1 MLTAP
6 MTVGGDERPKTMSHG
21 PADTILHNAHI
32 YTSNGDQ
39 PGASVVGMRAGEI
52 VYVGEQAERAW
63 RELVASETLVADLE
77 GRTVIPGLVDSHTH
91 PEMVGLSSWH
101 ISLPRTDDLH
111 AIQDFLR
118 RYAADH
124 SVSEVPFIYA
134 EYYPSEM
141 DWGPDGPTA
150 AAIDAAV
157 SDRPVLLQD
166 FSDHR
171 STVNSKMLELLGID
185 AQTPLQIDPTDPAPR
200 FVRGADGVTPTGLV
214 PEFAWTFFADTM
226 YDAIGWRPPEEATP
240 ALIEGFTSFLSSK
253 GVVALLDAA
262 TTRDA
267 ISSAATLDAQGRLNL
282 HYHGAPIFTSLANLD
297 ERIADVRAWH
307 AEFGGPRVKV
317 DTLKLFLDAT
327 NEFGTGAV
335 LEPVLTGDGDA
346 GVLRM
351 SEDDL
356 TTVMQ
361 RLDAEGLDL
370 HIHVVGDR
378 GFRTA
383 LNAVERARKERGG
396 AWRLQV
402 TLAHDELVDPSDM
415 PRVAELG
422 VILNWSPH
430 WSGGMFGV
438 AAAEHL
444 GWERFNRMYQF
455 NPVIAGGGIVTFG
468 SDVVTQYEANRAD
481 PFFGMQA
488 GHTRIDPEY
497 PMEPGP
503 GTVEGTSIRHPLS
516 ARLSREDLL
525 RGYTVNGAIQLRLA
539 DRLGSI
545 EVGKMA
551 NLGVL
556 DADLFAVP
564 TDAIKD
570 IEPAAVM
577 FEGRV
582 IHGVLP

>member
-1 MLTAP
+1 MAVSGKEIVF
-6 MTVGGDERPKTMSHG
+6 VGGPDDGTWRGLIG
-21 PADTILHNAHI
+21 PDT
-32 YTSNGDQ
+32 D
-39 PGASVVGMRAGEI
+39 VVD
-52 VYVGEQAERAW
+52 V
-63 RELVASETLVADLE
+63 D
-77 GRTVIPGLVDSHTH
+77 GRTVIPGIVDSHTH

-101 ISLPRTDDLH
+101 ISLPRTDDLR
-111 AIQDFLR
+111 AIQEFLR

-124 SVSEVPFIYA
+124 PVSEVPFIYA

-141 DWGPDGPTA
+141 DWGPEGPTA

-166 FSDHR
+166 FSDHG
-171 STVNSKMLELLGID
+171 STVNSRMLELLGVN
-185 AQTPLQIDPTDPAPR
+185 AETPMQIDPTDPAPR

-214 PEFAWTFFADTM
+214 RERAWSRLADRM
-226 YDAIGWRPPEEATP
+226 YDAIGWRPPEAATP
-240 ALIEGFTSFLSSK
+240 ELIEGFTSFLSSK

-262 TTRDA
+262 ATRDA
-267 ISSAATLDAQGRLNL
+267 ISSAAALDAQGTLNL
-282 HYHGAPIFTSLANLD
+282 HYHGAPIFTSLDNLD
-297 ERIADVRAWH
+297 ERIADVRTWQ
-307 AEFGGPRVKV
+307 AEFGGAHVKV
-317 DTLKLFLDAT
+317 NTLKLFLDAT

-335 LEPVLTGDGDA
+335 LEPVLTGDRDD

-351 SEDDL
+351 SEDEL
-356 TTVMQ
+356 TVCMQ
-361 RLDAEGLDL
+361 RLDAEGIDL
-370 HIHVVGDR
+370 HVHVVGDR

-444 GWERFNRMYQF
+444 GWDRFNRMYQF
-455 NPVIAGGGIVTFG
+455 NPVIASGGIVSYG

-488 GHTRIDPEY
+488 GHTRVDPEY

-503 GTVEGTSIRHPLS
+503 GTVEGTSIRQPAS

-525 RGYTVNGAIQLRLA
+525 QGYTLHGAVQLRLE

-545 EVGKMA
+545 EVGKHA
-551 NLGVL
+551 NLSVL
-556 DADLFAVP
+556 DSDLFEVAD
-564 TDAIKD
+564 DAIQN
-570 IEPAAVM
+570 IEPVAVM

-582 IHGVLP
+582 VHGALPE

>member
-1 MLTAP
+1 M
-6 MTVGGDERPKTMSHG
+6 
-21 PADTILHNAHI
+21 ADTVLVGVRIRSGDGDPRRDGVIAVSGDRIVFVDEKDDTSWRSLVEPDAAVVDLH
-32 YTSNGDQ
+32 
-39 PGASVVGMRAGEI
+39 
-52 VYVGEQAERAW
+52 
-63 RELVASETLVADLE
+63 
-77 GRTVIPGLVDSHTH
+77 GRTVIPGLIDSHTH

-101 ISLPRTDDLH
+101 VSLPRTDDLRV
-111 AIQDFLR
+111 IQDFLR

-124 SVSEVPFIYA
+124 PVSEVPFIYA

-141 DWGPDGPTA
+141 YWGPDGPTA
-150 AAIDAAV
+150 AAVDTAV

-166 FSDHR
+166 FADHG
-171 STVNSKMLELLGID
+171 STVNSRMLELLRVD
-185 AQTPLQIDPTDPAPR
+185 ARTPIQIDPSDPAPR

-214 PEFAWTFFADTM
+214 QESAWTRFADTM
-226 YDAIGWRPPEEATP
+226 YDAIGWRPPDVVTP
-240 ALIEGFTSFLSSK
+240 DLTEGFTTFLSSR

-262 TTRDA
+262 STREG
-267 ISSAATLDAQGRLNL
+267 ISSAATLDVQGKLNL
-282 HYHGAPIFTSLANLD
+282 HYHGAPIFTSVDNLD
-297 ERIADVRAWH
+297 ERIADVHAWQ
-307 AEFGGPRVKV
+307 AEFGGPHVKV
-317 DTLKLFLDAT
+317 AAVKLFLDAT

-335 LEPVLTGDGDA
+335 LEPVLTGDRGE

-356 TTVMQ
+356 TLSMQ
-361 RLDAEGLDL
+361 RLDAEGIDL

-383 LNAVERARKERGG
+383 LNAVERARRERGV
-396 AWRLQV
+396 AWQLQV

-422 VILNWSPH
+422 VILNWTPH

-455 NPVIAGGGIVTFG
+455 NPVIASGGIVSYG

-503 GTVEGTSIRHPLS
+503 GTVEGTSIRQPES
-516 ARLSREDLL
+516 ARLSLEDLL
-525 RGYTVNGAIQLRLA
+525 RGYTVNGAIQLRLG

-545 EVGKMA
+545 EVGKHA
-551 NLGVL
+551 NLSVL
-556 DADLFAVP
+556 DADPFDVAAETIRGV
-564 TDAIKD
+564 
-570 IEPAAVM
+570 EPVAVM

-582 IHGVLP
+582 VHGSLPE

>member
-1 MLTAP
+1 MP
-6 MTVGGDERPKTMSHG
+6 VR
-21 PADTILHNAHI
+21 PADTILQNARVV
-32 YTSNGDQ
+32 TGDE
-39 PGASVVGMRAGEI
+39 GSSDASVVAISGPKI
-52 VYVGEQAERAW
+52 VFVGDDEDSW
-63 RELVASETLVADLE
+63 RELIGRDTNVVDMV
-77 GRTVIPGLVDSHTH
+77 GRTIIPGMVDSHTH
-91 PEMVGLSSWH
+91 PQMVALSSWH
-101 ISLPRTDDLH
+101 ISVPGTDDLR

-124 SVSEVPFIYA
+124 PVSEVPFIYA

-166 FSDHR
+166 FSDHG
-171 STVNSKMLELLGID
+171 STVNSRMLELLGVD
-185 AQTPLQIDPTDPAPR
+185 AQTPIQIDPNDPAPR

-214 PEFAWTFFADTM
+214 REGAWTRLADTM
-226 YDAIGWRPPEEATP
+226 YDAIGWRPPDEASP

-267 ISSAATLDAQGRLNL
+267 ISSAATLDAQGALNL
-282 HYHGAPIFTSLANLD
+282 HYHGAKVFTSLADLD
-297 ERIADVRAWH
+297 ESIADVRSWQE
-307 AEFGGPRVKV
+307 EFGGPHISV
-317 DTLKLFLDAT
+317 DTVKLFLDAT
-327 NEFGTGAV
+327 NEFGTGAL
-335 LEPVLTGDGDA
+335 LEPLATGGDL

-351 SEDDL
+351 SESDL
-356 TTVMQ
+356 TTCMQ
-361 RLDAEGLDL
+361 TLSAEGIDL

-383 LNAVERARKERGG
+383 LNAVERARKDRGA
-396 AWRLQV
+396 AWRLRV

-415 PRVAELG
+415 RRVAELG

-455 NPVIAGGGIVTFG
+455 NPVIESGGIVSYG
-468 SDVVTQYEANRAD
+468 SDVVTLYEANRAD

-503 GTVEGTSIRHPLS
+503 GTVEATSIRQPSS

-525 RGYTVNGAIQLRLA
+525 QGYTLNGAIQLRLA

-545 EVGKMA
+545 TVGKHA
-551 NLGVL
+551 NLSVL
-556 DADLFAVP
+556 NADLFDVP
-564 TDAIKD
+564 ENRIRHV
-570 IEPAAVM
+570 EPVAVM

-582 IHGVLP
+582 VHGSLPEAQP

>member
-1 MLTAP
+1 M
-6 MTVGGDERPKTMSHG
+6 VEG
-21 PADTILHNAHI
+21 PADKILEHARI
-32 YTSNGDQ
+32 YTGGANQPAAGVVAIRGGQIVHVAEQGDRSWRAFI
-39 PGASVVGMRAGEI
+39 GSDTSVVD
-52 VYVGEQAERAW
+52 V
-63 RELVASETLVADLE
+63 D
-77 GRTVIPGLVDSHTH
+77 GRTIIPGLIDSHTH

-101 ISLPRTDDLH
+101 VSLPRTDDLRV
-111 AIQDFLR
+111 IQDFLR

-124 SVSEVPFIYA
+124 PVSEVPFIYA

-166 FSDHR
+166 FSDHG
-171 STVNSKMLELLGID
+171 STVNSRMLELLGVD
-185 AQTPLQIDPTDPAPR
+185 ARTPMQIDPDDPAPR

-214 PEFAWTFFADTM
+214 RERAWTRLADTM
-226 YDAIGWRPPEEATP
+226 YDAIDWRPPEEVTP

-262 TTRDA
+262 TTREA
-267 ISSAATLDAQGRLNL
+267 VSSAAALDAQGTLNL
-282 HYHGAPIFTSLANLD
+282 HYHGAPIFSSLDNLD
-297 ERIADVRAWH
+297 ARIADVRAWQ
-307 AEFGGPRVKV
+307 AEFGGPHVKV

-335 LEPVLTGDGDA
+335 LEPIVSGDGGDD

-351 SEDDL
+351 SENDL

-361 RLDAEGLDL
+361 RLDAEGVDL

-383 LNAVERARKERGG
+383 LNAVERARKDRGG
-396 AWRLQV
+396 AWQLQV

-455 NPVIAGGGIVTFG
+455 NPVIASGGIVTYG

-503 GTVEGTSIRHPLS
+503 GTVEGTSIRQPES
-516 ARLSREDLL
+516 ARLSMNDLL
-525 RGYTVNGAIQLRLA
+525 QGYTLNGAIQLRLA
-539 DRLGSI
+539 DRMGSI
-545 EVGKMA
+545 EAGKSA
-551 NLGVL
+551 NLVVL
-556 DADLFAVP
+556 GADPFDVPVEEIQNVQPVAVL
-564 TDAIKD
+564 
-570 IEPAAVM
+570 

-582 IHGVLP
+582 VHGSLK

>member
-1 MLTAP
+1 MP
-6 MTVGGDERPKTMSHG
+6 ERS
-21 PADTILHNAHI
+21 ADTILENARVV
-32 YTSNGDQ
+32 TGDE
-39 PGASVVGMRAGEI
+39 GSSDASVVAIRGPEI
-52 VYVGEQAERAW
+52 VFVGDEREDDW
-63 RELVASETLVADLE
+63 RELIGRDTNVVDMV
-77 GRTVIPGLVDSHTH
+77 GRTIIPGMVDSHTH
-91 PEMVGLSSWH
+91 PGMVALSSWH
-101 ISLPRTDDLH
+101 ISLPRTNDLRV
-111 AIQDFLR
+111 IQEFLR
-118 RYAADH
+118 QYAAVH
-124 SVSEVPFIYA
+124 PVSEVPFIYA

-141 DWGPDGPTA
+141 DWGSDGPTA

-166 FSDHR
+166 FSDHG
-171 STVNSKMLELLGID
+171 STVNSKMLELLGVD
-185 AQTPLQIDPTDPAPR
+185 AQTPIQIDPKDPAPR
-200 FVRGADGVTPTGLV
+200 FERGPDGVSPTGLIR
-214 PEFAWTFFADTM
+214 EFAWTHLADTM
-226 YDAIGWRPPEEATP
+226 YDAIGWRPPDEVSP
-240 ALIEGFTSFLSSK
+240 ALIGAFTSFLSSK

-267 ISSAATLDAQGRLNL
+267 ISSAAALDAQGRLNL
-282 HYHGAPIFTSLANLD
+282 HYHGAKVFTSVADLAPS
-297 ERIADVRAWH
+297 IADVRSWQE
-307 AEFGGPRVKV
+307 EFGGPHIRA
-317 DTLKLFLDAT
+317 DTVKLFLDAT
-327 NEFGTGAV
+327 NEFGTGAL
-335 LEPVLTGDGDA
+335 LEPVATGGGDL

-351 SEDDL
+351 GEDDL
-356 TTVMQ
+356 TSCMQ
-361 RLDAEGLDL
+361 TLDAEGIDL

-383 LNAVERARKERGG
+383 LNAVERAREDRGG

-402 TLAHDELVDPSDM
+402 TLAHDELIDPSDM

-455 NPVIAGGGIVTFG
+455 NSVIESGGIVSYG

-503 GTVEGTSIRHPLS
+503 GTVGSTSIRQPSS

-525 RGYTVNGAIQLRLA
+525 QGYTLNGAIQLRLA
-539 DRLGSI
+539 DRLGSLA
-545 EVGKMA
+545 VGKHA
-551 NLGVL
+551 NLSVV
-556 DADLFAVP
+556 DADLFDVP
-564 TDAIKD
+564 ENGIQH
-570 IEPAAVM
+570 IEPTAVM

-582 IHGVLP
+582 VHGSLT

>member
-1 MLTAP
+1 
-6 MTVGGDERPKTMSHG
+6 MSEG
-21 PADTILHNAHI
+21 RAETILENGRV
-32 YTSNGDQ
+32 YTCDVDR
-39 PGASVVGMRAGEI
+39 PPASVVAIAGERI
-52 VYVGEQAERAW
+52 IYAGDRADDVRER
-63 RELVASETLVADLE
+63 LFGPDTNVVDVE
-77 GRTVIPGLVDSHTH
+77 GRAVIPGLIDSHTH

-101 ISLPRTDDLH
+101 ISLPRTDDLR

-124 SVSEVPFIYA
+124 PVSEVPFIYA

-141 DWGPDGPTA
+141 DWGPDGPTSV
-150 AAIDAAV
+150 AIDTAV

-166 FSDHR
+166 FSDHG
-171 STVNSKMLELLGID
+171 STVNSKMLELLGVD
-185 AQTPLQIDPTDPAPR
+185 AQTPMQIDPTDPAPR
-200 FVRGADGVTPTGLV
+200 FARGADGVTPTGLV
-214 PEFAWTFFADTM
+214 RERAWTRFADTM
-226 YDAIGWRPPEEATP
+226 YDTIGWRPPEVVTP
-240 ALIEGFTSFLSSK
+240 TLIGGFTDFLSSK

-267 ISSAATLDAQGRLNL
+267 ISSAATLDAQGKLNL
-282 HYHGAPIFTSLANLD
+282 HYHGAPIFTSLDNLD
-297 ERIADVRAWH
+297 ERIADVRAWQ
-307 AEFGGPRVKV
+307 AEFGGTHVKV

-335 LEPVLTGDGDA
+335 LEPVLTGDRDR

-361 RLDAEGLDL
+361 RLDAEAIDL
-370 HIHVVGDR
+370 HVHVVGDR

-383 LNAVERARKERGG
+383 LNAVERARRERGG
-396 AWRLQV
+396 AWQLQV

-455 NPVIAGGGIVTFG
+455 NPVIASGGIVSYG
-468 SDVVTQYEANRAD
+468 SDVVTQYEASRAD
-481 PFFGMQA
+481 PFFGVQA
-488 GHTRIDPEY
+488 GHSRIDPEY

-503 GTVEGTSIRHPLS
+503 GAVEGSSIRQPLS
-516 ARLSREDLL
+516 ARLSRADLL
-525 RGYTVNGAIQLRLA
+525 QGYTVNGAVQLRLA

-545 EVGKMA
+545 AVGKHA
-551 NLGVL
+551 NLSVL
-556 DADLFAVP
+556 DADLFDVP
-564 TDAIKD
+564 DDKIHNV
-570 IEPAAVM
+570 EPVAVM

-582 IHGVLP
+582 VHGALPD

>member
-1 MLTAP
+1 MP
-6 MTVGGDERPKTMSHG
+6 ERS
-21 PADTILHNAHI
+21 ADTILRNARIHA
-32 YTSNGDQ
+32 GDEDH
-39 PGASVVGMRAGEI
+39 PDASIVAVIGEEI
-52 VYVGEQAERAW
+52 VFVGKQEDGSW
-63 RELVASETLVADLE
+63 RDLVGPDTNVVDVD
-77 GRTVIPGLVDSHTH
+77 GRTVIPGLIDSHTH
-91 PEMVGLSSWH
+91 PEMVCLSSWH
-101 ISLPRTDDLH
+101 ISLPRTGDLH

-124 SVSEVPFIYA
+124 PVSEVPFIYA

-166 FSDHR
+166 FSDHG
-171 STVNSKMLELLGID
+171 STVNSKMLELLGVG
-185 AQTPLQIDPTDPAPR
+185 AQTPMQIDPNDPAPQ
-200 FVRGADGVTPTGLV
+200 FARGVDGVTPTGLV
-214 PEFAWTFFADTM
+214 RERAWTRLADTM

-267 ISSAATLDAQGRLNL
+267 IASAATLDAEDKLNL

-297 ERIADVRAWH
+297 ERIADVRAWQ
-307 AEFGGPRVKV
+307 AEFGGPHVKV

-335 LEPVLTGDGDA
+335 LEPIVSGDGGE

-351 SEDDL
+351 TEDDL
-356 TTVMQ
+356 TTVML
-361 RLDAEGLDL
+361 RLDAERIDL

-383 LNAVERARKERGG
+383 LNAVKRARKDRGG
-396 AWRLQV
+396 AWQLQV
-402 TLAHDELVDPSDM
+402 TLAHDELIDPTDM

-438 AAAEHL
+438 ATAEHL

-455 NPVIAGGGIVTFG
+455 NPVIASGGIVTFG

-488 GHTRIDPEY
+488 GNTRIDPEY

-503 GTVEGTSIRHPLS
+503 GTVEGTSIRQPES
-516 ARLSREDLL
+516 ARLSMVDLL

-539 DRLGSI
+539 DQLGSI
-545 EVGKMA
+545 EVGKSA
-551 NLGVL
+551 NLVVL
-556 DADLFAVP
+556 DADLFDVA
-564 TDAIKD
+564 DDKIKD
-570 IEPAAVM
+570 IEPRAVM

-582 IHGVLP
+582 VHGALPE